1 MNNRNLARGL
11 LLMAISLLF
20 GLTALH
26 YPIGDFSR
34 GGPGLFPTI
43 VSGLLFIIGLA
54 TAIRARFVERVPLDI
69 HPRNIAIVI
78 GSLIGFSIVSRVNMI
93 AGILVLV
100 FVATAAGTSYSWV
113 RNIKI
118 SVVLIL
124 IAFAFQK
131 FLGVNLPLY

>member
-1 MNNRNLARGL
+1 
-11 LLMAISLLF
+11 MAISLLF

-78 GSLIGFSIVSRVNMI
+78 GSLIGFAVVSRVNMI

-113 RNIKI
+113 RNLKI
-118 SVVLIL
+118 SFVLIL

>member
-1 MNNRNLARGL
+1 
-11 LLMAISLLF
+11 MAISLLF

-34 GGPGLFPTI
+34 GGPGLFPTL
-43 VSGLLFIIGLA
+43 VSSLLFIIGLA
-54 TAIRARFVERVPLDI
+54 TAIRSRFVDKVPLDI
-69 HPRNIAIVI
+69 HLRNIAIVI
-78 GSLIGFSIVSRVNMI
+78 GSLIGFAVVSRFNMI
-93 AGILVLV
+93 LGIIVLV

-113 RNIKI
+113 RNVKI
-118 SVVLIL
+118 AAVLIG

>member
-54 TAIRARFVERVPLDI
+54 TAIRARFVDRVPLDI
-69 HPRNIAIVI
+69 NPRNISIVL
-78 GSLIGFSIVSRVNMI
+78 GSLVGFAVISRLNMMV
-93 AGILVLV
+93 GIIVLV

-113 RNIKI
+113 RNVKI
-118 SVVLIL
+118 SFVLIL
-124 IAFAFQK
+124 IALAFQR

>member
-1 MNNRNLARGL
+1 
-11 LLMAISLLF
+11 MAISLLF

-43 VSGLLFIIGLA
+43 VSALLFLIGLA
-54 TAIRARFVERVPLDI
+54 TAVRSRFVDRVLLDI
-69 HPRNIAIVI
+69 NPRNIAIVL
-78 GSLIGFSIVSRVNMI
+78 GGLVGFALVSRFNMVL
-93 AGILVLV
+93 GIIVLV

-113 RNIKI
+113 RNVKI
-118 SVVLIL
+118 CIGLIL

-131 FLGVNLPLY
+131 LLGVNLPLY

>member
-1 MNNRNLARGL
+1 
-11 LLMAISLLF
+11 MAISLLF

-54 TAIRARFVERVPLDI
+54 TAIRARFVDRVPLDI
-69 HPRNIAIVI
+69 NPRNISIVL
-78 GSLIGFSIVSRVNMI
+78 GSLVGFAVISRLNMMV
-93 AGILVLV
+93 GIIVLV

-113 RNIKI
+113 RNVKI
-118 SVVLIL
+118 SFVLIL
-124 IAFAFQK
+124 IALAFQR